1 MALLHKYW
9 KTAAM
14 AATGYTGDSP
24 LFLVNYLIRLVRV
37 AVLLTIWRM
46 ILSDAVPVDGLDLG
60 AVLTYTLLAE
70 VFGSLL
76 TARTNLVDA
85 LWQGSIVGRMVQP
98 LGLFGQFIAD
108 ACGGLLFELAFFSLP
123 LFLAGPLFGVNP
135 LPASPATAGL
145 FLASLT
151 LALSVGFA
159 VEFIFAA
166 LLVLWQLPLWAIVQI
181 RNAVTTLLSGAL
193 IPLAFLP
200 YGIGT
205 LFSLLPFAS
214 MASAPL
220 QIYIGAGDTARLLLL
235 QILWSLALWPLA
247 AWLWSVGR
255 ERMISYGG

>member
-1 MALLHKYW
+1 MGLVHKYW

-24 LFLVNYLIRLVRV
+24 LFLVNYLMRLLRV

-46 ILSDAVPVDGLDLG
+46 ILNNDTSVNGLTLG
-60 AVLTYTLLAE
+60 AVLTYTLIAE

-108 ACGGLLFELAFFSLP
+108 ACGGLLFELLVFSLP
-123 LFLAGPLFGVNP
+123 LFLLAPMFGVNQ
-135 LPASPATAGL
+135 LPASPTAGGL
-145 FLASLT
+145 FLMSLL
-151 LALSVGFA
+151 LAISVGFA
-159 VEFIFAA
+159 IEFIFAA
-166 LLVLWQLPLWAIVQI
+166 LLVLWQLPLWAVVQI

-193 IPLAFLP
+193 LPLALLP
-200 YGIGT
+200 NGIGT

-220 QIYIGAGDTARLLLL
+220 QIYVGTGDTLSLLLL
-235 QILWSLALWPLA
+235 QGFWSLTLWPLA
-247 AWLWSVGR
+247 HWLWSIGR